1 MFFKKQKFLVAGI
14 SRSGVAS
21 ADFLLKRGAK
31 VFLFDDVDS
40 ESVHNAMRELESRGG
55 VIVPQD
61 GLEQAS
67 LDCDILVLSP
77 GIPID
82 HPLPVSFK
90 KQGKRIMGESELD
103 ALYLRATAV
112 AVTGTNGKTTTVSE
126 LTEILNASGF
136 AAVACGN
143 VGTPVLSKVEE
154 LGYDDIAVVEVS
166 SFQLET
172 LVSFRPHIAVVTNIA
187 EDHLD
192 RHYNMENYI
201 FLKERILKN
210 ATPSEY
216 AVLNYDDPTV
226 RSFAQHTKAQIVWCS
241 MEERVDG
248 AYYEEGSL
256 FFRGEKIVE
265 ADELAVRGR
274 HNLYNTLFCIAC
286 ASLLGVDG
294 ETLRKAATEFKGIR
308 HRMEYVREV
317 NGIKYIN
324 DSKATNVNATLRAVE
339 SLKEESVLLLGG
351 RDKGESYDFLF
362 EELKKSGVV
371 HTVLYGE
378 NRMKLL
384 KSAMNVGYEQITV
397 CATLEIALAIANQT
411 AQEGQT
417 VLLSPA
423 AASFD
428 AFSSFEDRGDRFVSL
443 VNAL

>member
-90 KQGKRIMGESELD
+90 KQGKRIMGESELA